1 MSSAPAPGSSPAPPP
16 LAPTPAIE
24 QLPTN
29 IPRLEPDGSNWA
41 IFAIRFR
48 EAMQANRRWNFF
60 DGTYT
65 RPKANDASNVTSAE
79 AESMAKWDYDDQV
92 ARYLLSQ
99 RLPDST
105 AVRMGPYTTAKA
117 RWDRVHAEY
126 TAKSV
131 YAQNDLE
138 STFYEMK
145 CQKGE
150 DVRVF
155 LTNLRYKREEL
166 AAAGVSITDRDY

>member
-1 MSSAPAPGSSPAPPP
+1 MSSTTPATGTGSSTTAPPP

-24 QLPTN
+24 QLPQN

-41 IFAIRFR
+41 IFAVRFR
-48 EAMQANRRWNFF
+48 EAMSANRRWGFF
-60 DGTYT
+60 DGKNA
-65 RPKANDASNVTSAE
+65 RPVPTDPSNVTSDELE
-79 AESMAKWDYDDQV
+79 AMAKWDYEDQV

-117 RWDRVHAEY
+117 RWDRVHTEY

-138 STFYEMK
+138 STFYEMR
-145 CQKGE
+145 CEKGG
-150 DVRVF
+150 DVRAF
-155 LTNLRYKREEL
+155 LTSL
-166 AAAGVSITDRDY
+166 